1 MLRLGPEERHP
12 EEQWGLPRSGD
23 AKVKGAEKAIQLL
36 ECCNSGLRRDLQRN
50 SGGVVLS
57 GLPVDDIL
65 AAIKVLAVRI
75 ENPTVARD
83 NLQSMLQD

>member
-1 MLRLGPEERHP
+1 M
-12 EEQWGLPRSGD
+12 
-23 AKVKGAEKAIQLL
+23 KGAEKAIQVL
-36 ECCNSGLRRDLQRN
+36 ECCDSDQRRDIQRN